1 MMVIVCCAAILGM
14 VDAPETE
21 ASRPSRLRFEVVDA
35 TPAEACDAFSRASG
49 KTVLIAPR
57 ADGLSSRRVTLR
69 IERPLTFWEGFDA
82 LARTLNATEDPGAS
96 GSDENT
102 ASVLRLVTSGEGDPL
117 PVCYHGPLRLNV
129 VRVVRERALSF
140 EKAADPD
147 DDAADQ
153 EDDDERFEVAIQIF
167 AEPGRLVAPDGAVRL
182 DRVVDDLDS
191 NLIAPAAALNDDAG
205 IPADDPEVAAP
216 PEVEPGPGRPRGRL
230 GVAQINLR
238 LRAPTR
244 TGTRIERLEGMLPVR
259 VATWTGTP
267 LQVDLASAE
276 GKTFEIDQVTLAGVE
291 VKSEARGAARFTLIT
306 LDYTPNSNTLDR
318 DPASMSGDD
327 DAPPRIPLDTIQNR
341 LEFLDED
348 HVPLRW
354 WVRDTKPLEEGSPTR
369 RVTLAVDAR
378 GAAPARMLVHPLAEA
393 RLEVPFRF
401 EKIPMP

>member
-1 MMVIVCCAAILGM
+1 MVIVCCAAILGM

-21 ASRPSRLRFEVVDA
+21 TSRPTRLRFEVVDA
-35 TPAEACDAFSRASG
+35 TPAEACAAFSRASG
-49 KTVLIAPR
+49 KTVLVAPR

-69 IERPLTFWEGFDA
+69 IERPLTFWEAFDA
-82 LARTLNATEDPGAS
+82 LAQALNATEDPNAS
-96 GSDENT
+96 GSDGNT

-140 EKAADPD
+140 EEAADPD

-153 EDDDERFEVAIQIF
+153 DDEERFEVAIQIF

-205 IPADDPEVAAP
+205 IPADDPEIGAP
-216 PEVEPGPGRPRGRL
+216 PKVEPGPGRPRGRL
-230 GVAQINLR
+230 GVAQINLK

-244 TGTRIERLEGMLPVR
+244 PSTRIERLEGMLPVR

-267 LQVDLASAE
+267 LKVDLASAE
-276 GKTFEIDQVTLAGVE
+276 GKTFEIDQVTLAGLE
-291 VKSEARGAARFTLIT
+291 FKTEARGAARFTLIT
-306 LDYTPNSNTLDR
+306 FDYTPNSNTLDL

-341 LEFLDED
+341 LEFLDEH

-354 WVRDTKPLEEGSPTR
+354 SVRNAQPAEEGSPTC

-393 RLEVPFRF
+393 RLEV
-401 EKIPMP
+401 